1 MKNYHYDKSNGIF
14 SENIFL
20 SIDIFF
26 RFLRERITRSDGNL
40 QVTDLDISIV
50 WHRQIAQREDRIRKR
65 PRLICLSIG
74 GRFVFSSSEYPRSRN
89 TTFTPIFLFFLA
101 GFFLCLPSSR
111 GRIKPKEA
119 SEDKRK
125 AKKREAGGSI
135 DPFVKRH
142 FPSFSPG
149 PSLFPFST
157 LQHPHRNL
165 NKAIERTKKKGKKEG
180 RKKGGG
186 RGEFIRWAESRRR
199 PESYVSRIW
208 KGPSFLPGIIE
219 NRCRLSLYVDQH
231 SLTTRGKELSSLS
244 PPLLDHRRFHHR
256 ETDSSRP
263 LHPSYCYSVTAKT
276 TGSTFHVPLSSLHG
290 RRFSHRYK
298 PWAAR
303 RCKGNLKSTR

>member
-14 SENIFL
+14 SKNIFL

-89 TTFTPIFLFFLA
+89 TTFTPIFFFFLA

-125 AKKREAGGSI
+125 AKKREVDRLIRLSSDI
-135 DPFVKRH
+135 SLHSRLDRLF
-142 FPSFSPG
+142 FPSP
-149 PSLFPFST
+149 PSST
-157 LQHPHRNL
+157 H
-165 NKAIERTKKKGKKEG
+165 IETSIKPSSARKRREKKKEEKREEEG
-180 RKKGGG
+180 VNSSDG
-186 RGEFIRWAESRRR
+186 RSHVDVRNRTSRAYGR
-199 PESYVSRIW
+199 
-208 KGPSFLPGIIE
+208 
-219 NRCRLSLYVDQH
+219 DQ
-231 SLTTRGKELSSLS
+231 
-244 PPLLDHRRFHHR
+244 
-256 ETDSSRP
+256 
-263 LHPSYCYSVTAKT
+263 A
-276 TGSTFHVPLSSLHG
+276 
-290 RRFSHRYK
+290 FSQ
-298 PWAAR
+298 
-303 RCKGNLKSTR
+303 G

>member
-26 RFLRERITRSDGNL
+26 RFLRERIARSDGNL

-101 GFFLCLPSSR
+101 GFFLLPSVFLLPEEELNR
-111 GRIKPKEA
+111 K
-119 SEDKRK
+119 KRAK
-125 AKKREAGGSI
+125 TKKREAGGSI

-165 NKAIERTKKKGKKEG
+165 NKAIERTKKKGKKR
-180 RKKGGG
+180 RKK
-186 RGEFIRWAESRRR
+186 
-199 PESYVSRIW
+199 
-208 KGPSFLPGIIE
+208 K
-219 NRCRLSLYVDQH
+219 
-231 SLTTRGKELSSLS
+231 
-244 PPLLDHRRFHHR
+244 
-256 ETDSSRP
+256 
-263 LHPSYCYSVTAKT
+263 
-276 TGSTFHVPLSSLHG
+276 G
-290 RRFSHRYK
+290 RR
-298 PWAAR
+298 
-303 RCKGNLKSTR
+303 KG